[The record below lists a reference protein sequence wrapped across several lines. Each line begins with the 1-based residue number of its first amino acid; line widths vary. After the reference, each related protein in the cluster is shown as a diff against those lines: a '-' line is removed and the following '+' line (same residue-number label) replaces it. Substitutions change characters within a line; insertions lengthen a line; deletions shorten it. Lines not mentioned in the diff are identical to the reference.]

1 MATSPDPRREHPSTY
16 VVLDRANKEELTR
29 LHTQDRLFT
38 AEMGGVLA
46 EQPDPT
52 IFRRV
57 LDVGCGTGGWLID
70 LARTYPDTELLI
82 GVDINN
88 RMVQF
93 AREQAEEQQL
103 GNRVEFHVMDAL
115 RMLEF
120 PSNYFD
126 LVNVRSAMSY
136 LRTWDWLKFLQECRR
151 VSRPGTIVRITD
163 GDMLV
168 RSTSPAL
175 TRLMDFIREAFY
187 QAGYLFTP
195 EGDSVIRELP
205 KLFNRFGFQNIQVC
219 EHRIVARPGMENWQ
233 LAYEDTRLMFRTVLP
248 FLQKW
253 LRLPENYQE
262 IYKQMLEEIERP
274 DFEST
279 TILHTVWGNTPS
291 MV

>member
-16 VVLDRANKEELTR
+16 IVLDRANREELTR
-29 LHTQDRLFT
+29 LQMQDRLFT
-38 AEMGGVLA
+38 SEMGGVLA

-52 IFRRV
+52 LFHRV
-57 LDVGCGTGGWLID
+57 LDVGCGTGGWLVD
-70 LARTYPDTELLI
+70 LAKAYPTIEMLV

-93 AREQAEEQQL
+93 AREQEEMQQL
-103 GNRVEFHVMDAL
+103 SERVEFHVMDAL

-120 PSNYFD
+120 PNNYFD
-126 LVNVRSAMSY
+126 LVNVRSAISY

-151 VSRPGTIVRITD
+151 VSRPGSVVRITE
-163 GDMLV
+163 GDIDA
-168 RSTSPAL
+168 RTTSPAL
-175 TRLMDFIREAFY
+175 TRLLGLMREAFY

-195 EGDSVIRELP
+195 AGNSVMLELP
-205 KLFNRFGFQNIQVC
+205 KLFDRFGFQNVQIY
-219 EHRIVARPGMENWQ
+219 EHRIVYRPNKENWQ
-233 LAYEDTRLMFRTVLP
+233 LAYDDMRLLFRTMLP

-253 LRLPENYQE
+253 LRLPEDYQE
-262 IYKQMLEEIERP
+262 IYQQMLREIQQP

-291 MV
+291 ML